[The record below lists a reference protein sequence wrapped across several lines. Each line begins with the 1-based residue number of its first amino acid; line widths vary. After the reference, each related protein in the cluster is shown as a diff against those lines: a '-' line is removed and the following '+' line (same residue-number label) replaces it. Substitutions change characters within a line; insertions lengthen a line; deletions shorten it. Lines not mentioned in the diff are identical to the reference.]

1 MLQPYVLWV
10 HLLLFVLLSMSYGSS
25 RQNRSGKHEVEEVT
39 RDLTARTRIRQLLE
53 RSGPIEDP
61 SGRATSLL
69 MDAVEYNGSSVAFIQ
84 LVAAMDKEGQISR
97 EIKGKRTYAIRLGEA
112 GRLSPS
118 VTQPKS
124 MVTSPVAESGQ
135 QAAPEIDYRKL
146 ARALVQELLLAS
158 PEDLQAVGRPS
169 EEDVALLTAER
180 DRLEAERDEF
190 AHRLEVA
197 RSKLGEL
204 FGQVIQPTT

>member
-1 MLQPYVLWV
+1 M
-10 HLLLFVLLSMSYGSS
+10 
-25 RQNRSGKHEVEEVT
+25 T

-53 RSGPIEDP
+53 QSGPIEDP

-84 LVAAMDKEGQISR
+84 LIAAMDKEGQISR
-97 EIKGKRTYAIRLGEA
+97 DIKGKRTYAIRLGEA
-112 GRLSPS
+112 GRLSP
-118 VTQPKS
+118 TGAQPMS
-124 MVTSPVAESGQ
+124 LATSPVAESAQ
-135 QAAPEIDYRKL
+135 QVMPEIDYRKL

-158 PEDLQAVGRPS
+158 PEDLQAIGRPS

-204 FGQVIQPTT
+204 FGQVTQPTT